1 MLCILQCYLHMYII
15 HHYQLSYI
23 TTSSH
28 HSSHQW
34 FSSSRIRGRSSSG
47 GDPGTCARDLPMVCH
62 TAVWKQ
68 WPQHDDSWNFVGDIT
83 SEIAGDWIR
92 WLNKGYLTIKTPDFL
107 WFIKV
112 EPHLNPTRNLNLL
125 PPDTVES
132 ILTNHTMTHLILSYR
147 SSSFCHD
154 TWHGE
159 NASLFRLRPR
169 WYYQQHPSEALKS
182 KHGIDDAAFF
192 LLLEHGNIIFGGFF
206 LWFSY
211 DLGYP
216 KIHGIFCDF
225 PWNRPSID
233 WGSPINWNP
242 PGDPQGMWLGWV
254 DTTPKARFL
263 SGSIGYVLWKAG
275 FSLMMFAPSG
285 YQGCSKAELNVIEVC
300 GIYVSLFCNVFPI
313 FWNCLWIFS

>member
-1 MLCILQCYLHMYII
+1 MVKMPVSFVCDQGDTISSIQARPWSRSMALMMLH
-15 HHYQLSYI
+15 
-23 TTSSH
+23 
-28 HSSHQW
+28 
-34 FSSSRIRGRSSSG
+34 
-47 GDPGTCARDLPMVCH
+47 
-62 TAVWKQ
+62 
-68 WPQHDDSWNFVGDIT
+68 
-83 SEIAGDWIR
+83 
-92 WLNKGYLTIKTPDFL
+92 
-107 WFIKV
+107 
-112 EPHLNPTRNLNLL
+112 
-125 PPDTVES
+125 
-132 ILTNHTMTHLILSYR
+132 
-147 SSSFCHD
+147 
-154 TWHGE
+154 
-159 NASLFRLRPR
+159 
-169 WYYQQHPSEALKS
+169 
-182 KHGIDDAAFF
+182 
-192 LLLEHGNIIFGGFF
+192 
-206 LWFSY
+206 FSY
-211 DLGYP
+211 CWSMATSYLEVFFYGFPMIDLGYP